1 MSMAEAAEETEAA
14 RAADNVA
21 EAAEAATSS
30 ATVSTSKL
38 AWARPEIETVAPG
51 VHRAP
56 LPLPMDGLT
65 AVNVYIIETGDG
77 LLLIDGGWSVPEG
90 RAQLDAHLAKLG
102 YSVHDI
108 AEILVTHIHRDH
120 YSLASVLNQELGT
133 KVWLGDGERENLELL
148 QDEPRSGKLSFQMLS
163 ETGADHLIASFH
175 DWLDVQPETA
185 RDWATPSA
193 WLHDE
198 MVIERGNT
206 RLRAIA
212 TPGHTQGHFVFVDDE
227 RSLLY
232 SGDHILPTITPSV
245 GFEAVRNTQ
254 ALAAFLESLQRVAQL
269 GDLALMPSH
278 GPVGM
283 SSKERTLA
291 LLAHHEERLE
301 QILAQVDDGETAYK
315 VASDLQWTR
324 RQLTLDGLEP
334 FSRALAVIET
344 EYHLELLDA
353 RGVLTSE
360 LVGGVRFYRRA

>member
-1 MSMAEAAEETEAA
+1 
-14 RAADNVA
+14 
-21 EAAEAATSS
+21 
-30 ATVSTSKL
+30 
-38 AWARPEIETVAPG
+38 
-51 VHRAP
+51 
-56 LPLPMDGLT
+56 
-65 AVNVYIIETGDG
+65 
-77 LLLIDGGWSVPEG
+77 
-90 RAQLDAHLAKLG
+90 
-102 YSVHDI
+102 
-108 AEILVTHIHRDH
+108 
-120 YSLASVLNQELGT
+120 
-133 KVWLGDGERENLELL
+133 
-148 QDEPRSGKLSFQMLS
+148 
-163 ETGADHLIASFH
+163 
-175 DWLDVQPETA
+175 
-185 RDWATPSA
+185 
-193 WLHDE
+193 